1 MTITFDPA
9 ATVGKQYTV
18 AVDSHTYAGIAQLDV
33 LSIAR
38 RHGVPLKQI
47 RDLITEARLATR

>member
-1 MTITFDPA
+1 MSITFDPA
-9 ATVGKQYTV
+9 ATVGRQY
-18 AVDSHTYAGIAQLDV
+18 AVVVDGKSFFGIAQLDV